1 MASAIIAITTGIG
14 AMFELMSLLLFA
26 PQAAPATAT
35 PRDAVLADIQAATV
49 ARESGRLDDA
59 LVAAERAITSART
72 IQPADP
78 VLLSDALVARCDAR
92 SNQAEPDISDCRE
105 ALVLREA
112 ALNADDPRLHNL
124 RIQIAVN
131 TIMSGKPAEAQTV
144 IEAALA
150 GLRRSPDTPA
160 MRTDIGMGIAVL
172 GMAQQAQD
180 RRRDAEASYRS
191 AIAVLASA
199 DETGQ
204 RYRPLVYNYLNTLLL
219 NEGRLIEA
227 LDEAETSVNIQRA
240 SAPAGDPTLIG
251 ALRAL
256 AAAQQR
262 AGRLADAERSLREQL
277 ALLDAQQSPQ
287 PSLKGNALA
296 GLGSLYID
304 MGRPEL
310 ARPLLE
316 QAVETYAEGG
326 ALGRRTATTAQGMLA
341 DLDIQA
347 GRPEAAVVRLEAAL
361 NDLGL
366 EVSGQQGRAA
376 LLAQLAKAREENG
389 EEALAVQRAQDSLD
403 IYARIAPQAP
413 ANSGPLLIQARA
425 DVREGRPDQARAK
438 LDTAVAVAQARPPS
452 APTRIAAETAR
463 VDLALV
469 QPGPLDAALSTLA
482 TDAADGAT
490 ALILT
495 SARAGAPTR
504 GLSAITRQAF
514 VNRIEAAWRQD
525 AATPPTPQR

>member
-1 MASAIIAITTGIG
+1 MATGTG
-14 AMFELMSLLLFA
+14 AMFQLISLLLFA
-26 PQAAPATAT
+26 PQSAPAAAT
-35 PRDAVLADIQAATV
+35 EPRDAILADIQAATV

-59 LVAAERAITSART
+59 FVAVDRAIAAARA
-72 IQPADP
+72 IRPADP
-78 VLLSDALVARCDAR
+78 ILLSDALVARCDAR
-92 SNQAEPDISDCRE
+92 SNQAEPDISDCHE
-105 ALVLREA
+105 ALALREA
-112 ALNADDPRLHNL
+112 ALDANDPRLHNL

-131 TIMSGKPAEAQTV
+131 TIMTGKPIEAQAV
-144 IEAALA
+144 IEKALA
-150 GLRRSPDTPA
+150 GLRQSPDTPA
-160 MRTDIGMGIAVL
+160 MRTDVGMGIAVL
-172 GMAQQAQD
+172 GMARQAQD

-191 AIAVLASA
+191 AITTLASA

-204 RYRPLVYNYLNTLLL
+204 RYRPLVYNYLNILLL

-227 LDEAETSVNIQRA
+227 LEEAETSVEIQRA

-262 AGRLADAERSLREQL
+262 TGRLADAERSLREQL

-287 PSLKGNALA
+287 PSLRGNALA

-326 ALGRRTATTAQGMLA
+326 AAGRRTATTAQGMLA
-341 DLDIQA
+341 DLDVQA
-347 GRPEAAVVRLEAAL
+347 GRPAAAVARLEGAL
-361 NDLGL
+361 DDLGL

-376 LLAQLAKAREENG
+376 LLAQLAKAREDNG
-389 EEALAVQRAQDSLD
+389 DEALAVQRAQEALD

-413 ANSGPLLIQARA
+413 AISGPLLIQARA
-425 DVREGRPDQARAK
+425 DVREGRLDQARTK

-463 VDLALV
+463 IDLALA
-469 QPGPLDAALSTLA
+469 QAGPLDADLSAMA
-482 TDAADGAT
+482 TDAGNGAR
-490 ALILT
+490 ALILA
-495 SARAGAPTR
+495 SARAGVPSQ
-504 GLSAITRQAF
+504 GLSAITRQAL
-514 VNRIEAAWRQD
+514 VNRIETAWRQD
-525 AATPPTPQR
+525 AATPEDLNGSGIR